1 MLSETIL
8 AAMILFGPMQGIH
21 NADNIERFRI
31 SQDNLLHP
39 ADNVE
44 ALQEEVLSQGVIID
58 DLREKLAI
66 AEGYYR
72 EEVENTEI
80 VIAGYERKIKQM
92 RRSSRFEKAICW
104 TKIGLAGGIGYV
116 VGDD

>member
-8 AAMILFGPMQGIH
+8 AAMILFGPPFQ
-21 NADNIERFRI
+21 ADKIEAFRV
-31 SQDNLLHP
+31 SQAAILHP
-39 ADNVE
+39 ADNIE
-44 ALQEEVLSQGVIID
+44 ALQTEVLSQGVIID

-66 AEGYYR
+66 AERYYR

-80 VIAGYERKIKQM
+80 VVAGYERKIKQM

>member
-8 AAMILFGPMQGIH
+8 AAMILFGPMQGSIELRPITPQGIH
-21 NADNIERFRI
+21 D
-31 SQDNLLHP
+31 

-44 ALQEEVLSQGVIID
+44 KLQEEVLSQGVVID
-58 DLREKLAI
+58 DLREKLAM